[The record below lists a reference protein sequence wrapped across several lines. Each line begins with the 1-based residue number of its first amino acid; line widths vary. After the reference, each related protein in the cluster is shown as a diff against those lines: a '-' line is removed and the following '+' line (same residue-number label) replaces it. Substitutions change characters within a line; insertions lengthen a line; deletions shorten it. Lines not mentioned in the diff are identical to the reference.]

1 VTSLPNFVLR
11 APWIFYAA
19 ATALFVYSFAL
30 GHYELWVQYRFAGM
44 EEAPLR
50 VARFR
55 IFQTAL
61 TEFIYAASNGVL
73 AHILLAIWYKL
84 PAAKGS
90 AENVGPSE

>member
-1 VTSLPNFVLR
+1 MTSLPNFVLR
-11 APWIFYAA
+11 APWIFYTA

-30 GHYELWVQYRFAGM
+30 GYYELWAQYRFAGM
-44 EEAPLR
+44 EDATLR

-73 AHILLAIWYKL
+73 AHILLAIWHKM
-84 PAAKGS
+84 PAPVTPVES
-90 AENVGPSE
+90 AEPKA